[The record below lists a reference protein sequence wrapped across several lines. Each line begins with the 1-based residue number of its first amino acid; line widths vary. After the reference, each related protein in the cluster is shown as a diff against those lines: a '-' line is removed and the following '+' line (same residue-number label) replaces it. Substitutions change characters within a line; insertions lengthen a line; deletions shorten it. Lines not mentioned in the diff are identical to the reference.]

1 MCVVRTTIQ
10 RHFYRTGL
18 VREEIPLRNGRR
30 QGVTRTWHRN
40 GVLASEEPYRNG
52 VPHGICRQWDE
63 TGRLLG
69 KYKMLRGTGIQRAWH
84 DNGQLQMEVS
94 TVRGEFCGRNRIWLR
109 DGTLLSER
117 FYVHSRMVSL
127 DEYREAA
134 ARDKTLPRFRG
145 KPANLP
151 PKNGTTRK
159 HIYRVFVASLLEKRN
174 HSDARAWLARNGGE
188 ATAHWLGCFK
198 RESDAAQFVR
208 QLYHAG
214 AAKVIAPDIYGN
226 KAGDQFA
233 DCLLVRLPKNPAK
246 RKAVRRVCAQLRRRD
261 LGAMQPDEDIGETY
275 LYLYLG

>member
-1 MCVVRTTIQ
+1 MVNTTIQ

-18 VREEIPLRNGRR
+18 LREEIPLRNGRKH
-30 QGVTRTWHRN
+30 GVARTWHKN
-40 GVLASEEPYRNG
+40 GVLASEEPCRNG
-52 VPHGICRQWDE
+52 VPHGTYRQWDE
-63 TGRLLG
+63 AGRLLG
-69 KYKMLRGTGIQRAWH
+69 KYRMVRGTGIQRAWH

-117 FYVHSRMVSL
+117 FYVHGRIVSL

-151 PKNGTTRK
+151 PKNGATQK

-174 HSDARAWLARNGGE
+174 YSEARAWLTKNGGE
-188 ATAHWLGCFK
+188 ATAHSLGRFK
-198 RESDAAQFVR
+198 RERDAARFVQ

-226 KAGDQFA
+226 QAGDQFA

-246 RKAVRRVCAQLRRRD
+246 RKAVRRVCARLRTRD

-275 LYLYLG
+275 LYLYLA